1 MLRQNYM
8 NKYKEKSLFDEERF
22 LKEDEEY
29 LLKESRPVNESS
41 IKNLN
46 QKKMNQF
53 IEDVLTDK
61 KLTSILYSTG
71 SKTEIKSYLKSQKN
85 LENLKKNREK
95 IKKEK
100 SETNSVLKN
109 RNRREAYYQM
119 KTEIENYKS
128 NQEYYQT
135 MLKNNNYKKYLEIK
149 KVLDIEKNERNKE
162 IKNLRIFGFKRA
174 YNTIKEKLEQNKEKE
189 SMISDL
195 KTNTDING
203 PLIALPKIKLNM
215 VNVYS
220 RLYNNAVLLTPLN
233 KKIQNLN
240 LNSNINNKNLKRP
253 LTQNKIKIEEM
264 HKNKKMSFSL
274 KNALSSNNGKEFTIN
289 VTDKNINQCLTK
301 YSGGPQNIQFLNG
314 KSDENTK
321 EDNNIK
327 NIDKFVDFYNL
338 EEKKTGNSYLHLATI
353 DNYPEIVEYFL
364 EKGANINKQNN
375 NGDTALHIALRNN
388 NMEIV
393 KIIMN
398 YKPNMDIPNN
408 EGIIAFELFTPQ
420 MKSDFKI
427 DKMIIVNPAK
437 KD

>member
-149 KVLDIEKNERNKE
+149 K
-162 IKNLRIFGFKRA
+162 
-174 YNTIKEKLEQNKEKE
+174 
-189 SMISDL
+189 DL
-195 KTNTDING
+195 
-203 PLIALPKIKLNM
+203 
-215 VNVYS
+215 
-220 RLYNNAVLLTPLN
+220 
-233 KKIQNLN
+233 
-240 LNSNINNKNLKRP
+240 
-253 LTQNKIKIEEM
+253 
-264 HKNKKMSFSL
+264 
-274 KNALSSNNGKEFTIN
+274 
-289 VTDKNINQCLTK
+289 
-301 YSGGPQNIQFLNG
+301 
-314 KSDENTK
+314 
-321 EDNNIK
+321 
-327 NIDKFVDFYNL
+327 
-338 EEKKTGNSYLHLATI
+338 
-353 DNYPEIVEYFL
+353 
-364 EKGANINKQNN
+364 
-375 NGDTALHIALRNN
+375 
-388 NMEIV
+388 
-393 KIIMN
+393 
-398 YKPNMDIPNN
+398 
-408 EGIIAFELFTPQ
+408 
-420 MKSDFKI
+420 
-427 DKMIIVNPAK
+427 
-437 KD
+437 